1 MASEIGAVPT
11 LNGTLRSHNVRLP
24 QEAQAVSGI
33 NILGRTIRSLHTSAD
48 YLEDAGGSF
57 LHPRARWRWGRA
69 DERNQ
74 VGNAR

>member
-33 NILGRTIRSLHTSAD
+33 NILGRTIRSLICSTDIAIIRLSLIHI
-48 YLEDAGGSF
+48 
-57 LHPRARWRWGRA
+57 
-69 DERNQ
+69 
-74 VGNAR
+74 